1 MAHGE
6 ERVLTIGEADKLFLL
21 SLPFFFSPSFVFR
34 LRNYIPR
41 ALSAARSSAII
52 AERSYSRADEHPALP
67 YTYITRGVLRYVQQA
82 YPTHFPFAS
91 RRSAVETSAPSNGK
105 VGTCKLYVFM
115 RPLCLCARDYVH
127 AKKNEA
133 IPQKSPRNI
142 ANITEEVLYRS
153 SNIQRISICL

>member
-1 MAHGE
+1 MQY
-6 ERVLTIGEADKLFLL
+6 RRSPSTSPSSRQIGENAVEALFVENTMLIRHHRGARRESFDYRRSRQTL
-21 SLPFFFSPSFVFR
+21 SFFFLPSFVFR

-67 YTYITRGVLRYVQQA
+67 YTYITRGVLRYIQQA

-91 RRSAVETSAPSNGK
+91 RRSAVATSAPSNGK

-115 RPLCLCARDYVH
+115 RPLCLRARD
-127 AKKNEA
+127 
-133 IPQKSPRNI
+133 
-142 ANITEEVLYRS
+142 
-153 SNIQRISICL
+153 